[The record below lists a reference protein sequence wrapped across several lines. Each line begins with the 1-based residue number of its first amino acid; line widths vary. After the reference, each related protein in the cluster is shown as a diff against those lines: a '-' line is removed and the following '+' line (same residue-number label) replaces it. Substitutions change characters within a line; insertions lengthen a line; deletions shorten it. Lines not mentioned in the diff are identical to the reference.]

1 MTRGKEI
8 CGILKDIRRRIADA
22 NGIEYVAAECRY
34 EGDCS
39 GTCPRCEAEA
49 AALWRQ
55 LDMRRA
61 AGRAVVLAGL
71 SAGLLTA
78 SAQSSGGAGQGC
90 GSCHSGCQPA
100 EVSSRNPA
108 AEGVDT
114 IKVVHNSG
122 KAEPRLS
129 ADKDDRQLFGAI
141 NEVMPQFVGGV
152 NAMADYVKSS
162 VDSIMV
168 KRNLTVDSL
177 SAGRCVVSFTVM
189 KDGSI
194 ADVKVVKKLNDAFD
208 SVAVDVVKG
217 MPRWNPGKRNGKC
230 IDARYTIPIIFRVY
244 PDDVQPDKMQ
254 Q

>member
-8 CGILKDIRRRIADA
+8 CGILKDIRRRIAEA

-78 SAQSSGGAGQGC
+78 SAQSSGGAWQGC

-100 EVSSRNPA
+100 
-108 AEGVDT
+108 
-114 IKVVHNSG
+114 
-122 KAEPRLS
+122 
-129 ADKDDRQLFGAI
+129 
-141 NEVMPQFVGGV
+141 
-152 NAMADYVKSS
+152 
-162 VDSIMV
+162 
-168 KRNLTVDSL
+168 
-177 SAGRCVVSFTVM
+177 
-189 KDGSI
+189 
-194 ADVKVVKKLNDAFD
+194 
-208 SVAVDVVKG
+208 
-217 MPRWNPGKRNGKC
+217 
-230 IDARYTIPIIFRVY
+230 
-244 PDDVQPDKMQ
+244 
-254 Q
+254 

>member
-8 CGILKDIRRRIADA
+8 CGILKDIRRRIAEA

-34 EGDCS
+34 EGDCN

-61 AGRAVVLAGL
+61 AGRAVTLVGL

-78 SAQSSGGAGQGC
+78 SAQNSGGTEHGC
-90 GSCHSGCQPA
+90 GSCRTGCQRA
-100 EVSSRNPA
+100 AVSVHDLSV
-108 AEGVDT
+108 EHGDT
-114 IKVVHNSG
+114 IKVMHNSG

-141 NEVMPQFVGGV
+141 NEVMPQFKGGV
-152 NAMADYVKSS
+152 KAMADYVKSS
-162 VDSIMV
+162 VDSIMAE
-168 KRNLTVDSL
+168 RNLKVDSL
-177 SAGRCVVSFTVM
+177 SAGRCIVSFTVR

-217 MPRWNPGKRNGKC
+217 MPRWKPGERNGRC
-230 IDARYTIPIIFRVY
+230 IDVRYNIPVIFGFE
-244 PDDVQPDKMQ
+244 
-254 Q
+254 

>member
-1 MTRGKEI
+1 MTRGKQI
-8 CGILKDIRRRIADA
+8 CGILKDIRRRIAEA
-22 NGIEYVAAECRY
+22 NGIEYAASDCNY
-34 EGDCS
+34 EGDCN

-61 AGRAVVLAGL
+61 AGRAVTLVGL

-78 SAQSSGGAGQGC
+78 SAQDSGGAGPGC
-90 GSCHSGCQPA
+90 GSCPAGCQPA

-108 AEGVDT
+108 AENVDT
-114 IKVVHNSG
+114 IKVMHNNG

-141 NEVMPQFVGGV
+141 NEVMPQFKGGV
-152 NAMADYVKSS
+152 KAMTDYVKSS
-162 VDSIMV
+162 VDSIMAE
-168 KRNLTVDSL
+168 RNLKVDSL
-177 SAGRCVVSFTVM
+177 SAGRCIVSFTVM

-194 ADVKVVKKLNDAFD
+194 TDVKVVKKLNGAFD

-230 IDARYTIPIIFRVY
+230 MDVRYTIPVIFGFE
-244 PDDVQPDKMQ
+244 
-254 Q
+254 

>member
-1 MTRGKEI
+1 MTRGKQI
-8 CGILKDIRRRIADA
+8 CGILKDIRRRIAEA
-22 NGIEYVAAECRY
+22 NGIEYAASDCNY

-49 AALWRQ
+49 AAIWRQ
-55 LDMRRA
+55 LGMRRA
-61 AGRAVVLAGL
+61 AGMAVTLVGL

-78 SAQSSGGAGQGC
+78 SAQDSGGAGQGC
-90 GSCHSGCQPA
+90 GSCHSGCQSA

-108 AEGVDT
+108 AENVDT
-114 IKVVHNSG
+114 IKVMHNNG

-141 NEVMPQFVGGV
+141 NEVMPQFKGGV
-152 NAMADYVKSS
+152 KAMTDYVKSS
-162 VDSIMV
+162 VDSIMAE
-168 KRNLTVDSL
+168 RNLKVDSL
-177 SAGRCVVSFTVM
+177 SAGRCIVSFTVM

-217 MPRWNPGKRNGKC
+217 MPRWKPGKRNGRC
-230 IDARYTIPIIFRVY
+230 IDVRYNIPVRFSLEQNS
-244 PDDVQPDKMQ
+244 D
-254 Q
+254 

>member
-1 MTRGKEI
+1 MLQLNAVMKAT
-8 CGILKDIRRRIADA
+8 
-22 NGIEYVAAECRY
+22 
-34 EGDCS
+34 
-39 GTCPRCEAEA
+39 A
-49 AALWRQ
+49 AALVRDARPRRLLYGVSLTCAVPQ
-55 LDMRRA
+55 AGRLCSQDFQPDCLRRRHRA
-61 AGRAVVLAGL
+61 AAEQGKAAAHATQVVSRRKCQAVIRL
-71 SAGLLTA
+71 
-78 SAQSSGGAGQGC
+78 
-90 GSCHSGCQPA
+90 
-100 EVSSRNPA
+100 RKN
-108 AEGVDT
+108 VDT

-129 ADKDDRQLFGAI
+129 ADIDDRQLFGAI
-141 NEVMPQFVGGV
+141 NEVMPQFKGGV

-168 KRNLTVDSL
+168 KRNLTVDSR
-177 SAGRCVVSFTVM
+177 SAGRCVVSFTVR

-230 IDARYTIPIIFRVY
+230 IDARYAIPIIFRVY

>member
-8 CGILKDIRRRIADA
+8 CGILKDIRRRIAEA

-108 AEGVDT
+108 AENVDT
-114 IKVVHNSG
+114 IKVVHNSC

-162 VDSIMV
+162 VDTVNGSEEGVSHEVVVVGFPAEEDEDKDNDVTEKDETESDDENDDERPIIVYDPATGGYQEVPFGSIH
-168 KRNLTVDSL
+168 
-177 SAGRCVVSFTVM
+177 
-189 KDGSI
+189 DGS
-194 ADVKVVKKLNDAFD
+194 
-208 SVAVDVVKG
+208 G
-217 MPRWNPGKRNGKC
+217 MAIEGLK
-230 IDARYTIPIIFRVY
+230 
-244 PDDVQPDKMQ
+244 
-254 Q
+254 

>member
-8 CGILKDIRRRIADA
+8 CGILKDIRRRIAEA

-34 EGDCS
+34 EGDCN

-61 AGRAVVLAGL
+61 AGRAVTLVGL

-78 SAQSSGGAGQGC
+78 SAQDSGGAGQGC
-90 GSCHSGCQPA
+90 GSCHSGCQSA
-100 EVSSRNPA
+100 EVSSGNPA
-108 AEGVDT
+108 AENVDT
-114 IKVVHNSG
+114 IKVIRSSDNAKLRLSG
-122 KAEPRLS
+122 K
-129 ADKDDRQLFGAI
+129 KDDRQLFGAI
-141 NEVMPQFVGGV
+141 NEVMPQFKGGV
-152 NAMADYVKSS
+152 KAMTDYVKSS
-162 VDSIMV
+162 VDSIMAE
-168 KRNLTVDSL
+168 RNLKVDSL
-177 SAGRCVVSFTVM
+177 SAGRCIVSFTVM

-194 ADVKVVKKLNDAFD
+194 TDVKVVKKLNDAFD

-230 IDARYTIPIIFRVY
+230 MDVRYTIPVIFGFE
-244 PDDVQPDKMQ
+244 
-254 Q
+254 

>member
-8 CGILKDIRRRIADA
+8 CGILKDIRRRIAEA

-71 SAGLLTA
+71 QPDCLRRRHRAAAEQGKAAAHATQVVSRRKCQAG
-78 SAQSSGGAGQGC
+78 
-90 GSCHSGCQPA
+90 
-100 EVSSRNPA
+100 NPA

-114 IKVVHNSG
+114 IKVMHNSG

-129 ADKDDRQLFGAI
+129 CR
-141 NEVMPQFVGGV
+141 
-152 NAMADYVKSS
+152 
-162 VDSIMV
+162 
-168 KRNLTVDSL
+168 
-177 SAGRCVVSFTVM
+177 
-189 KDGSI
+189 
-194 ADVKVVKKLNDAFD
+194 
-208 SVAVDVVKG
+208 
-217 MPRWNPGKRNGKC
+217 
-230 IDARYTIPIIFRVY
+230 
-244 PDDVQPDKMQ
+244 
-254 Q
+254 

>member
-8 CGILKDIRRRIADA
+8 CGILKDIRRRIAEA

-34 EGDCS
+34 EGDCN

-61 AGRAVVLAGL
+61 AGRAVTLVGL

-78 SAQSSGGAGQGC
+78 SAQDSGGAGQGC
-90 GSCHSGCQPA
+90 GSCHSGCQSA
-100 EVSSRNPA
+100 EVSSGNPA
-108 AEGVDT
+108 AENVDT
-114 IKVVHNSG
+114 IKVIRSSDNAKLRLSG
-122 KAEPRLS
+122 K
-129 ADKDDRQLFGAI
+129 KDDRQLFGAI
-141 NEVMPQFVGGV
+141 NEVMPQFKGGV
-152 NAMADYVKSS
+152 KAMADYVKSS
-162 VDSIMV
+162 VDSIMAE
-168 KRNLTVDSL
+168 RNLKVDSL
-177 SAGRCVVSFTVM
+177 SAGRCIVSFTVM

-194 ADVKVVKKLNDAFD
+194 TDVKVVKKLNDAFD

-230 IDARYTIPIIFRVY
+230 MDVRYTIPVIFGFE
-244 PDDVQPDKMQ
+244 
-254 Q
+254 

>member
-8 CGILKDIRRRIADA
+8 CGILKDIRRRIAEA

-108 AEGVDT
+108 AENVDT
-114 IKVVHNSG
+114 IKVMHNSG

-129 ADKDDRQLFGAI
+129 VDKDDRQLFGAI
-141 NEVMPQFVGGV
+141 NEVMPQFKGGV
-152 NAMADYVKSS
+152 MPWQIMSS
-162 VDSIMV
+162 
-168 KRNLTVDSL
+168 R
-177 SAGRCVVSFTVM
+177 R
-189 KDGSI
+189 
-194 ADVKVVKKLNDAFD
+194 
-208 SVAVDVVKG
+208 
-217 MPRWNPGKRNGKC
+217 
-230 IDARYTIPIIFRVY
+230 
-244 PDDVQPDKMQ
+244 
-254 Q
+254 

>member
-1 MTRGKEI
+1 M
-8 CGILKDIRRRIADA
+8 
-22 NGIEYVAAECRY
+22 
-34 EGDCS
+34 
-39 GTCPRCEAEA
+39 
-49 AALWRQ
+49 
-55 LDMRRA
+55 
-61 AGRAVVLAGL
+61 
-71 SAGLLTA
+71 
-78 SAQSSGGAGQGC
+78 SGGAGQGC

-141 NEVMPQFVGGV
+141 NEVMPQFKGGV

-168 KRNLTVDSL
+168 KRNLTVDSR

-230 IDARYTIPIIFRVY
+230 IDVRYTIPIIFRVY

>member
-8 CGILKDIRRRIADA
+8 CGILKDIRRRIAEA

-34 EGDCS
+34 EGDCN

-61 AGRAVVLAGL
+61 AGRAVTLVGL

-78 SAQSSGGAGQGC
+78 SAQDSGGAGQGC
-90 GSCHSGCQPA
+90 GSCHSGCQSA
-100 EVSSRNPA
+100 EVSSGNPA
-108 AEGVDT
+108 AENVDT
-114 IKVVHNSG
+114 IKVIRSSDNA
-122 KAEPRLS
+122 KPRLS
-129 ADKDDRQLFGAI
+129 TKKDDSQTFGAI
-141 NEVMPQFVGGV
+141 NEVMPQFKGGV
-152 NAMADYVKSS
+152 KAMTDYVKSS
-162 VDSIMV
+162 VDSIMAE
-168 KRNLTVDSL
+168 RNLKVDSL
-177 SAGRCVVSFTVM
+177 SAGRCIVSFTVM

-194 ADVKVVKKLNDAFD
+194 TDVKVVKKLNDAFD

-230 IDARYTIPIIFRVY
+230 IDVRYTIPIIFRVY

>member
-1 MTRGKEI
+1 M
-8 CGILKDIRRRIADA
+8 
-22 NGIEYVAAECRY
+22 
-34 EGDCS
+34 
-39 GTCPRCEAEA
+39 
-49 AALWRQ
+49 
-55 LDMRRA
+55 
-61 AGRAVVLAGL
+61 
-71 SAGLLTA
+71 
-78 SAQSSGGAGQGC
+78 
-90 GSCHSGCQPA
+90 
-100 EVSSRNPA
+100 SSRNPA
-108 AEGVDT
+108 AENVDT

-141 NEVMPQFVGGV
+141 NEEMPQFVGGV

-168 KRNLTVDSL
+168 KRNLKVDSR
-177 SAGRCVVSFTVM
+177 SAGRCVVSFTVR

-230 IDARYTIPIIFRVY
+230 IDVRYTIPIIFRVY